1 MYLCLCSLT
10 LTFLIEF
17 KREVVFNLFYEHLS
31 EMYSLTMTLEM
42 HFNIDKNIA
51 QETII
56 DYRYH
61 DLCKLLNI

>member
-17 KREVVFNLFYEHLS
+17 KQEVVFNLFYEHLS
-31 EMYSLTMTLEM
+31 EMYSLTKTLEM
-42 HFNIDKNIA
+42 HFNIDKRIA

-56 DYRYH
+56 D
-61 DLCKLLNI
+61 